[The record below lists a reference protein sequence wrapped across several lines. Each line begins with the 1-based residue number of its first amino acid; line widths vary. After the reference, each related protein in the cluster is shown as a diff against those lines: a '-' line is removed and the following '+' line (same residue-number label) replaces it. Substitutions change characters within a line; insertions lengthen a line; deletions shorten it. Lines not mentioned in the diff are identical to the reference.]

1 MFSVMY
7 LYSHHGSNLYYLHLH
22 RNLPSKQ
29 TYAHPK
35 SDNST
40 KLICHGIVKP
50 LCKLSSFSDIAG
62 YNALAALVSLSS
74 DGTSMQQCVEDMID
88 CGAINRMSEIA
99 LSFCDKD
106 ASNTEDLLWRK
117 RVNYAIVLLANMT
130 RIERGSVDLFGLSE
144 PDQLC
149 PSKPNMTLLLSRFL
163 STVFTDNSMVE
174 EYENESLEDV
184 SSSAHD
190 PYQHFSS
197 VLMNATQI
205 NQGMKFI
212 TKIHQAKNDK
222 NSRPTSILQQIL
234 PQLRSTNPLRRQGIA
249 GTIRNCCFEKDSAW
263 WLIHEVNVVNHILY
277 PLAGP
282 EELDDFE
289 KKGMDPDLYL
299 DGPDKVREPIQTTR
313 LLLVEAILLLCASGR
328 KSRESLRVK
337 RTYVVIK
344 LADMAEESEDVS
356 EVIGDCV
363 QYLRRDEFGTTE
375 GSSDRFIEDFGKEK
389 LTLPLS
395 TTAQIEVDVDED
407 YDDVD

>member
-1 MFSVMY
+1 
-7 LYSHHGSNLYYLHLH
+7 
-22 RNLPSKQ
+22 
-29 TYAHPK
+29 
-35 SDNST
+35 
-40 KLICHGIVKP
+40 
-50 LCKLSSFSDIAG
+50 
-62 YNALAALVSLSS
+62 
-74 DGTSMQQCVEDMID
+74 
-88 CGAINRMSEIA
+88 
-99 LSFCDKD
+99 
-106 ASNTEDLLWRK
+106 
-117 RVNYAIVLLANMT
+117 
-130 RIERGSVDLFGLSE
+130 
-144 PDQLC
+144 
-149 PSKPNMTLLLSRFL
+149 
-163 STVFTDNSMVE
+163 
-174 EYENESLEDV
+174 
-184 SSSAHD
+184 
-190 PYQHFSS
+190 
-197 VLMNATQI
+197 
-205 NQGMKFI
+205 
-212 TKIHQAKNDK
+212 
-222 NSRPTSILQQIL
+222 
-234 PQLRSTNPLRRQGIA
+234 LRRQGIA
-249 GTIRNCCFEKDSAW
+249 GTVRNCCFEKDSAW

-395 TTAQIEVDVDED
+395 TTVQIEVDVDED